1 MPGDTSVI
9 AGGRGIA
16 SASGTNSKRI
26 RIKPPVRVGGRDRRN
41 PLNRVS
47 DRFIPAFQGSS
58 ALGMEPPLATR
69 VLAMGRRVARE
80 QSHSCGG
87 RGTVRRVTVGGV
99 AACRRS
105 PRCAVSPC
113 LAVLAQSSTAARADL
128 GAVGFQRA
136 WREQFQHR
144 PRDLASGAHSISRA
158 RVPMR
163 QQMRGPFRAACL
175 GARSGV

>member
-58 ALGMEPPLATR
+58 ALEMER

-113 LAVLAQSSTAARADL
+113 LAVLAQSSTAARAHL